1 MKQVRQ
7 MIQLNLL
14 YELRR
19 FVMTNIQAFI
29 LAFIVLTIQAVTLI
43 VFGSKFG
50 MQGVFATGMLFLI
63 VDVCLCA
70 CADILKVV
78 KEK

>member
-1 MKQVRQ
+1 
-7 MIQLNLL
+7 
-14 YELRR
+14 
-19 FVMTNIQAFI
+19 MTNIQAFI

-43 VFGSKFG
+43 VVGFMFGAPVVVVAFC
-50 MQGVFATGMLFLI
+50 LFVI

-70 CADILKVV
+70 VASDLKII

>member
-1 MKQVRQ
+1 
-7 MIQLNLL
+7 
-14 YELRR
+14 
-19 FVMTNIQAFI
+19 MTNIQAFI

-43 VFGSKFG
+43 VFGFMFSAPVVVVTFC
-50 MQGVFATGMLFLI
+50 LFVI

-70 CADILKVV
+70 CASDLKII